1 MPSPT
6 LHKDELISKLTE
18 FSGFARKNTVWYF
31 FPIKYLSRP
40 TMLCNILRIVV
51 ICIALL
57 SLPAFSFPVHR
68 PVHRRQPT
76 RSFTTSRSAF
86 RWWFSDSPEDDT
98 ENDDLASNST
108 EIRLS
113 EDVADVANVME
124 GLKRSQRV
132 GERAEKVLQELSS
145 TIVQGTGADGN
156 VKVTYNGQQ
165 IPVGVQV
172 DETYLKEVA
181 SKSSKEGVEELCL
194 ALITAMQ
201 DAHYKSGTKLE
212 EKMKSFYEMD

>member
-1 MPSPT
+1 
-6 LHKDELISKLTE
+6 
-18 FSGFARKNTVWYF
+18 
-31 FPIKYLSRP
+31 
-40 TMLCNILRIVV
+40 MLCNILLIVV

-57 SLPAFSFPVHR
+57 SSPAFSFPVHR

-76 RSFTTSRSAF
+76 SSITTSRSAF

-145 TIVQGTGADGN
+145 TVVQGTAADGN

-201 DAHYKSGTKLE
+201 DAHDKSGTKLE
-212 EKMKSFYEMD
+212 EKMKSFYDDN